1 MPLYLVQH
9 GKALPKEDDP
19 DPRLSEAGIVE
30 TRRIAQVAAG
40 YRINANCIQHSGKSR
55 ARQTAEIFAEA
66 LSPANGIKEIEGI
79 NPMDD
84 AAAMAPG
91 LKPEEDLMLVGH
103 LPFMSRLSAYL
114 ITGRIEP
121 QVFKFQNSGIVCL
134 DKPQEGKNWA
144 IVWSLMPHIP

>member
-9 GKALPKEDDP
+9 GKALPKEDHP
-19 DPRLSEAGIVE
+19 DPSLSEVGIVE

-40 YRINANCIQHSGKSR
+40 YRINANCIHHSGKSR

-84 AAAMAPG
+84 ATAIAPG

-103 LPFMSRLSAYL
+103 LPFMSRLTAYL

-134 DKPQEGKNWA
+134 DMLPEGKNWA
-144 IVWSLMPHIP
+144 ILWSLMPLIP